1 MRVLIT
7 KVTDSDV
14 WYSKLLNT
22 IVDVEIDEYD
32 DKYYKVKSNNGNSF
46 IKKENCEVVKV
57 NKLNIKNEYSSKD
70 IFINYYKNFKY
81 TKIGI
86 KSFSGGDSVEIR
98 IGENYDTT
106 LDQAN
111 QILKIMNLPYELV
124 DEINWDKVGIG
135 TRIKFERTPFDK
147 GDNFGF
153 VHSYVKELSKVV
165 LIYEDDLIIK
175 DIRQCEMVI

>member
-7 KVTDSDV
+7 KVTDNNV
-14 WYSKLLNT
+14 WYSELLNT

-46 IKKENCEVVKV
+46 IKKENCEVVEM
-57 NKLNIKNEYSSKD
+57 NKLNIKNEYISKD
-70 IFINYYKNFKY
+70 IFINYYKNSKY

-98 IGENYDTT
+98 IGKDYSTT
-106 LDQAN
+106 IDQAN

-124 DEINWDKVGIG
+124 DEINWDEVKIG
-135 TRIKFERTPFDK
+135 TKIKFEKMPFDK
-147 GDNFGF
+147 GSNIGL

-175 DIRQCEMVI
+175 DVKQCEVVI